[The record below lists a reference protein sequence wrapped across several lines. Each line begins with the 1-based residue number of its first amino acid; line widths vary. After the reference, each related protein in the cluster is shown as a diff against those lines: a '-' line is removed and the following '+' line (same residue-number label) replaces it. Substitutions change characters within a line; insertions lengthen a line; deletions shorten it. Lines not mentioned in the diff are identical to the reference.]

1 MAAAAAIHELDPSDE
16 RSGRIIDNIVRLE
29 RRIFPK
35 HESLARSIHE
45 ELKRRNSGLIYMTS
59 SAAGGDGDE
68 VVGYA
73 MYTIPTSL
81 CASITKLAGEN
92 TSRAFCEL
100 RFCLVS
106 SLNVS
111 AKTVHKTATSCAVKE
126 SCRRQGHGEALLAA
140 AMARC
145 RRRKVQRVSLHV
157 DPARTA
163 AVALYRKVGFQVDAT
178 VVGYYAPQRDAYR
191 MYIDLDP

>member
-1 MAAAAAIHELDPSDE
+1 MAAAAAAAILELDPSHE
-16 RSGRIIDNIVRLE
+16 RAGGVIDNIVRLE

-35 HESLARSIHE
+35 HESLARSIHD
-45 ELKRRNSGLIYMTS
+45 ELKRRNSGLIYVTS
-59 SAAGGDGDE
+59 SAAAGGDGDE

-73 MYTIPTSL
+73 MYTCPTSL
-81 CASITKLAGEN
+81 CASITKL
-92 TSRAFCEL
+92 
-100 RFCLVS
+100 
-106 SLNVS
+106 
-111 AKTVHKTATSCAVKE
+111 AVKE

-140 AMARC
+140 AVERC

-163 AVALYRKVGFQVDAT
+163 AVALYRKAGFLVDAT

-191 MYIDLDP
+191 MYMDL

>member
-1 MAAAAAIHELDPSDE
+1 MAAAILELDPSHE
-16 RSGRIIDNIVRLE
+16 GAGRVIDNIVRLE

-35 HESLARSIHE
+35 HESLARSIHD
-45 ELKRRNSGLIYMTS
+45 ELKRRNSGLIYMAS
-59 SAAGGDGDE
+59 GDGDE

-73 MYTIPTSL
+73 MYTCQTSL
-81 CASITKLAGEN
+81 CASITKL
-92 TSRAFCEL
+92 
-100 RFCLVS
+100 
-106 SLNVS
+106 
-111 AKTVHKTATSCAVKE
+111 AVKE

-140 AMARC
+140 AVERC

-163 AVALYRKVGFQVDAT
+163 AVALYTKAGFQVDAT

-191 MYIDLDP
+191 MYMDL